1 MSNLRVTCPR
11 RWYLT
16 ISGLTAHGTLHL
28 VTCDVTS
35 PLIMCH
41 SSDHF
46 YTLFSRAA
54 MFAALDNV
62 SPLGSFL
69 HAFQSCSNI
78 SRMIPIRPVCYKF
91 SIVHVKN
98 TDLVC
103 LSELFTQ
110 VLDIRALRR
119 LSPTSKC
126 LTRLD
131 HVYFVGL

>member
-1 MSNLRVTCPR
+1 MSFTVTLRTKFSQKLHGGVKLVELTR
-11 RWYLT
+11 DMSTTLVSYNFWADSAWY
-16 ISGLTAHGTLHL
+16 
-28 VTCDVTS
+28 
-35 PLIMCH
+35 
-41 SSDHF
+41 SSLGHVRCRI
-46 YTLFSRAA
+46 T
-54 MFAALDNV
+54 LDNV
-62 SPLGSFL
+62 SLLGSFL